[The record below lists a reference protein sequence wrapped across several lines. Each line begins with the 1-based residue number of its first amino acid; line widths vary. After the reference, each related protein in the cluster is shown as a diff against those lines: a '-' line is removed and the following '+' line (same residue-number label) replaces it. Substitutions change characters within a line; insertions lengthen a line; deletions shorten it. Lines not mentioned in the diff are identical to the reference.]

1 MGPGIAIWHCNN
13 ARPRFL
19 PHSRSLE
26 QELDFERLLRKFDAT
41 FRDAIKDAA
50 LIGRMRY
57 CKTQLMPSEKANARA
72 PACLTCGVL
81 DRNAVIPSYGA
92 LALLRPVGL
101 QDHSSTCVVECPMA
115 CHWHAISGLVSL
127 EAMPRS
133 FSPLGFRITRRLA
146 SSNVQWRATGTPL
159 VEPAYGSHPIP
170 SKTKRLR
177 LQALLFGARDR
188 NRTGTTC

>member
-72 PACLTCGVL
+72 PAFLTCGVR
-81 DRNAVIPSYGA
+81 DRNALIPSYGA

-115 CHWHAISGLVSL
+115 CHWHAIS
-127 EAMPRS
+127 R
-133 FSPLGFRITRRLA
+133 T
-146 SSNVQWRATGTPL
+146 
-159 VEPAYGSHPIP
+159 
-170 SKTKRLR
+170 
-177 LQALLFGARDR
+177 GARFSSDPR
-188 NRTGTTC
+188 QNKTPAVAGVVVWCPGPESNRYDLLKVDGF